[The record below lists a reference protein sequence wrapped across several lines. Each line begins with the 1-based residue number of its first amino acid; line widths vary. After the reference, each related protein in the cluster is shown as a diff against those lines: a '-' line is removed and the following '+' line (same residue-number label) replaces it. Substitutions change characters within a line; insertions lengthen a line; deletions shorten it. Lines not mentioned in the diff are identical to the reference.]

1 MLAVILFLV
10 VNVSELM
17 KPAPRSQ
24 QEPYNS
30 VLFPIKWDASGRH
43 EPKNSDLHVLP
54 TKWDDSKYDE
64 PKKEPKESEATDS
77 NNDDGFYPVDS
88 GQDKVFWPFIPEEH
102 WEYMPRVFSA
112 WNSTYP
118 WCGSSGRRRNT
129 GLILVKVHKA
139 ASSTLA
145 GVNLRIAQHHGINGT
160 SCSSHQTHDDSRL
173 FRRRDPERSFM
184 YTSIRDP
191 AHRAM
196 SWIMYIASNQ
206 GHNITDAYI
215 VRKLK
220 VRMHFVRGGD
230 ANTIFSNE
238 AGAQV
243 GYLRATICQSPCGSQ
258 PSPTRYR
265 ICESLHPAF
274 LMFCSNMT

>member
-1 MLAVILFLV
+1 MTIPLSDSETAAGAGAGAGAPAGSPREVSSCTCTNSSKKWMLYLLLAVVLFLV
-10 VNVSELM
+10 VNVSELI
-17 KPAPRSQ
+17 KPDPRSQ
-24 QEPYNS
+24 KEPYYNS

-43 EPKNSDLHVLP
+43 EPKNSDLHDVLLP
-54 TKWDDSKYDE
+54 LPIKWDDSKYHE
-64 PKKEPKESEATDS
+64 PKKEPKESEATD
-77 NNDDGFYPVDS
+77 NKNDDGFYPVDS

-118 WCGSSGRRRNT
+118 WCGSSGGSRNT

-145 GVNLRIAQHHGINGT
+145 GVNLRIAQHHGSNGT
-160 SCSSHQTHDDSRL
+160 SCSSRQTHDDSRL

-206 GHNITDAYI
+206 
-215 VRKLK
+215 
-220 VRMHFVRGGD
+220 
-230 ANTIFSNE
+230 
-238 AGAQV
+238 
-243 GYLRATICQSPCGSQ
+243 
-258 PSPTRYR
+258 
-265 ICESLHPAF
+265 
-274 LMFCSNMT
+274 